1 VRGLRIS
8 VKMLCPEHS
17 RLLQHYEVAL
27 RRWAEVDWDEPNALL
42 PVSEKKA
49 LDERYAARERLN
61 LHERTC
67 PTCIHNH
74 HNPHLVK

>member
-1 VRGLRIS
+1 
-8 VKMLCPEHS
+8 MLCPEYS

-27 RRWAEVDWDEPNALL
+27 RRWAQVANRNERLSAGIW
-42 PVSEKKA
+42 KKA
-49 LDERYAARERLN
+49 LDEHDAAKERLN

-74 HNPHLVK
+74 QNPPSVK